1 MTTKIFRS
9 LCGLTVLSFALYA
22 PSVLADEVQKKK
34 TTTEETTVSTTN
46 SSGTIS
52 TFGPDQ
58 IVIRTTTSSMP
69 ITYQSNT
76 STTFVDEQGNPVD
89 VAEIQAGVPVTV
101 YYSKS
106 GDKLVATK
114 VIVKNSTAPA
124 MPRG

>member
-1 MTTKIFRS
+1 MSTNTFRT
-9 LCGLTVLSFALYA
+9 LCGLTLLSFALYA

-52 TFGPDQ
+52 SFSPDQ

-69 ITYQSNT
+69 ITYQST
-76 STTFVDEQGNPVD
+76 ETTTFVDETGKPVD
-89 VAEIQAGVPVTV
+89 VAVIQAGVPVTV

-106 GDKLVATK
+106 GDKMVATK
-114 VIVKNSTAPA
+114 VIIKNTTPPA
-124 MPRG
+124 QPRG

>member
-1 MTTKIFRS
+1 MTTKMFRS
-9 LCGLTVLSFALYA
+9 LCALTLLSFATYA
-22 PSVLADEVQKKK
+22 PSVLADDVMKKK
-34 TTTEETTVSTTN
+34 TTTEETTISTTN

-58 IVIRTTTSSMP
+58 FVIRTTTSSTP

-89 VAEIQAGVPVTV
+89 VAVIQAGVPVTV

-114 VIVKNSTAPA
+114 VIVKNGNAPA